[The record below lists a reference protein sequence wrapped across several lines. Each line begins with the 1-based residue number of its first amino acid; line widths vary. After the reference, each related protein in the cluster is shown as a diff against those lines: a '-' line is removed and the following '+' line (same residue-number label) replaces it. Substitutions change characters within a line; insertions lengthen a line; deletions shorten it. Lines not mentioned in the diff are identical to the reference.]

1 MIDAVADEALAAL
14 LDGIAA
20 GRARR
25 RSGPADRGAPTGLD
39 AAGPWDTAPPEA
51 WREAIARTRAEA
63 DADAIAHREATDR
76 VARELFGRTAGEILA
91 GRRSG
96 ASARPVL
103 RRTERTLEVPARA
116 QIADIVPGLRGIA
129 SLGPGPRV
137 EAAPGSTCAVRV
149 TVTVAGDPA
158 TGAPSSRPGIVRL
171 HGGGYWMGG
180 GAAMD
185 AVDRALVEHLAIAT
199 GAVVVDVDHRLA
211 PEWPYPTG
219 VVDALCV
226 LDAMRAGGLADGAGR
241 GIVVDPR
248 RLALVGT
255 SSGANIATVA
265 ALADGVRAAAPD
277 GEGGR
282 PGSGGPGGPGG
293 RPRLAA
299 LALIVP
305 SVLLADGPPQMRDD
319 PAAWQSRRRQLSA
332 YLGPRLSPT
341 DPWVSPANRRV
352 LPGMPPTFAALAAF
366 DEVARGGEALCRA
379 IDAGGAPA
387 AARTYPMTHT
397 VACPD
402 VEAAFIG
409 DVAEFLRGRLA
420 PAG

>member
-1 MIDAVADEALAAL
+1 MTDEVADESLAAL
-14 LDGIAA
+14 LEEIAA
-20 GRARR
+20 CRAAHRR
-25 RSGPADRGAPTGLD
+25 EGPTDREGPTGLD
-39 AAGPWDTAPPEA
+39 AAGPWDTAPPQA
-51 WREAIARTRAEA
+51 WRESLARARAEA
-63 DADAIAHREATDR
+63 DANAIAHREATDH
-76 VARELFGRTAGEILA
+76 VALDLFGATAEKILL
-91 GRRSG
+91 GRRAG

-116 QIADIVPGLRGIA
+116 QIADIVPELRGIA

-137 EAAPGSTCAVRV
+137 EAASGTPCAVRA
-149 TVTVAGDPA
+149 TVTVALDPGA
-158 TGAPSSRPGIVRL
+158 GAPSSRPGIVRL

-180 GAAMD
+180 GEAMD
-185 AVDRALVEHLAIAT
+185 VVDRVLVEHLAVAT
-199 GAVVVDVDHRLA
+199 GGVVVDVDHRLA

-241 GIVVDPR
+241 GVVVDPR

-255 SSGANIATVA
+255 SSGANIAAVA
-265 ALADGVRAAAPD
+265 ALADGARTAA
-277 GEGGR
+277 
-282 PGSGGPGGPGG
+282 
-293 RPRLAA
+293 PRLAA

-319 PAAWQSRRRQLSA
+319 PVAWQSRRRQLSA

-341 DPWVSPANRRV
+341 DPWVSPANQRV

-379 IDAGGAPA
+379 IEAGGAPA
-387 AARTYPMTHT
+387 VARTYPMTHT
-397 VACPD
+397 VACPE

-420 PAG
+420 LAG